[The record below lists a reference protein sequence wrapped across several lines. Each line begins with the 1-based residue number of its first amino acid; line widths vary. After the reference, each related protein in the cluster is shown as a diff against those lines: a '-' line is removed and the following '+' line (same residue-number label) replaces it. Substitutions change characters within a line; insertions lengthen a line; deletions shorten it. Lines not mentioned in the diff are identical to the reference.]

1 MIDRR
6 RLAVVALEVSIWA
19 CGRTV
24 CKQKPSTTSPLGV
37 GEPNMGAELGP
48 FLAEPCA
55 GGPIK
60 GSALLLGAG
69 QCHIGKG
76 G

>member
-6 RLAVVALEVSIWA
+6 RLPEVALEVSVWA

-24 CKQKPSTTSPLGV
+24 RKQTSSTTSV

-48 FLAEPCA
+48 FLAEACA
-55 GGPIK
+55 GGPIY
-60 GSALLLGAG
+60 GPELLWGAEH
-69 QCHIGKG
+69 CHIGKG
-76 G
+76 GR